1 MRTLKLPNYLR
12 SYRKRLGF
20 TQDELAFLLCLH
32 SGSKVCRYEQYRQH
46 PSLKTA
52 LAYQVVFRASAE
64 ELFAGMFQAI
74 QSKSQK
80 RADLLLKRLQR
91 RKGDPLTARKLDI
104 LNTIRSS

>member
-1 MRTLKLPNYLR
+1 MSSSKLPNYLR

-52 LAYQVVFRASAE
+52 LAYQVVFRVSAQ
-64 ELFAGMFQAI
+64 ELFAGMFQEM

-80 RADLLLKRLQR
+80 RAALLTKKLQR
-91 RKGDPLTARKLDI
+91 RRGRLTARKLEI
-104 LNTIRSS
+104 LNAIRSS